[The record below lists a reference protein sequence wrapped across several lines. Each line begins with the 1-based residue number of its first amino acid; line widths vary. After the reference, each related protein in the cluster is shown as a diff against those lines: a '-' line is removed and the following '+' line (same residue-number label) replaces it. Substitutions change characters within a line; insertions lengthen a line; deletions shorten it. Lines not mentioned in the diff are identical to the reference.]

1 MLALTYIQLCELKL
15 IALFIAF
22 LVLLYIGG
30 CICGYRERKRE
41 KQELRE
47 YRHFYDLDKQ
57 QETDDMEMLYNEIIL
72 DEISK

>member
-1 MLALTYIQLCELKL
+1 MLALTYIQPYELKL
-15 IALFIAF
+15 LAFFI
-22 LVLLYIGG
+22 VLLLLFYIGG
-30 CICGYRERKRE
+30 CICDYRERKRE

-57 QETDDMEMLYNEIIL
+57 QETDDMEKLYKEIIS